1 MLRSFAAL
9 LFIGSVAAVGILVA
23 TRPTVIKGEVIA
35 SDLLVQ
41 LQKRG
46 IERVD
51 CEPAIPFTATG
62 ASFQC
67 TLSHHDGSIARVRYK
82 MSRAGSIEGE
92 LVDSA
97 PGAPRHHKPGAD
109 PWAE

>member
-1 MLRSFAAL
+1 VLRSFGAL
-9 LFIGSVAAVGILVA
+9 IFIGSVAAVGIVVA
-23 TRPTVIKGEVIA
+23 TRPTIIKGDVIA

-46 IERVD
+46 IERVE
-51 CEPAIPFTATG
+51 CEPAIPFTTTG

-67 TLSHHDGSIARVRYK
+67 TLSHHDGSTARVKYK

-92 LVDSA
+92 LLDSA
-97 PGAPRHHKPGAD
+97 PR
-109 PWAE
+109 

>member
-1 MLRSFAAL
+1 MLRSFGAL
-9 LFIGSVAAVGILVA
+9 LFIGTVAAVGIFVA
-23 TRPTVIKGEVIA
+23 TRPTIIKGDVIA
-35 SDLLVQ
+35 SDLLSQ

-46 IERVD
+46 IEHVQ
-51 CEPAIPFTATG
+51 CEPAIPFTVTG
-62 ASFQC
+62 ASFEC
-67 TLSHHDGSIARVRYK
+67 TLSHHDGSTARVKYK